1 MLKSI
6 HLSMLLMAALLFVA
20 CNKSST
26 ETPVDKDDPKG
37 LGAKLIGNWKL
48 SAQVSEIP
56 YDWDGNGTDETD
68 VFSIYSSCGK
78 DQGFVFNVDGT
89 GSRKIPCQA
98 AWLTTWKVFS
108 NSDSI
113 RLMKSI
119 NNGQTYSNGGAFSLV
134 EVAGSRLVVQYKLS
148 MNGGTPLQVT
158 DTFLKQ

>member
-6 HLSMLLMAALLFVA
+6 HLSILFVAALLFVS
-20 CNKSST
+20 CSKSINDK
-26 ETPVDKDDPKG
+26 PVDKDDPKG

-48 SAQVSEIP
+48 TAQVSEIP
-56 YDWDGNGTDETD
+56 YDWDGNGTEETD
-68 VFSIYSSCGK
+68 VFSIYSSCGR

-89 GSRKIPCQA
+89 GSRKMPCQTA
-98 AWLTTWKVFS
+98 LLTTWKVFS

-119 NNGQTYSNGGAFSLV
+119 DNGQTYINGGALSLV
-134 EVAGSRLVVQYKLS
+134 EVAGSLLVIQYKLS
-148 MNGGTPLQVT
+148 MNRGTPLQVT